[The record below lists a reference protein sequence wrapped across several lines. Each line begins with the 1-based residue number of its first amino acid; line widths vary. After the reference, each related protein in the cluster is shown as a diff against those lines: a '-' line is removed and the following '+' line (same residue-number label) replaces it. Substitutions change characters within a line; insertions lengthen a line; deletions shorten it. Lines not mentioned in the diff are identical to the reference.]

1 MVNTALLAMVTKGC
15 RRKLAAGITVNAGRV
30 DKEIARNILWQPLKN
45 IRHDNQS
52 LNSNNGVMRLSIQ
65 AANRWRVKAV
75 QAERTC
81 QSSEAAIKIAPPGV
95 SGTVTNFSGEY

>member
-30 DKEIARNILWQPLKN
+30 DKEIARNILRQSLKN

-65 AANRWRVKAV
+65 AAMRHSK
-75 QAERTC
+75 
-81 QSSEAAIKIAPPGV
+81 QSSPSVVPASSWKLLTIKLV
-95 SGTVTNFSGEY
+95 LST